1 MSQHDIVISN
11 IDHIVREV
19 DQKVLYI
26 LVHNLTYK
34 STVT

>member
-1 MSQHDIVISN
+1 MSQHDNIVIAT

-19 DQKVLYI
+19 TKKYYI